1 MDAQEIIDLEQK
13 YVLGVYGRA
22 PFVLERGDGCTLY
35 DSTGKGYLDCVAG
48 IAVNAL
54 GYNDAGIR
62 AALDEAASSGMWHT
76 SNLYHTAPHAQLA
89 QMLCE
94 NSFADKVHFSN
105 SGAEANEGAFKF
117 ARRYAR
123 AQGHPDKYEILA
135 FSGAFHGRTFGALA
149 ATPRPRYQEPFAPL
163 MPGVRFATFNDLESA
178 RARMDARVCAIIVEP
193 IQGEGG
199 IYPAS
204 EDFLHGLRE
213 LADTYDALLIYDEV
227 QCGVGR
233 TGAFWAYQSFV
244 QGGDPDA
251 YAPDILT
258 AAKPLAGGMPIG
270 ATLMRQKVADAMHKG
285 DHGSTFAGGPLVT
298 SVAHHVVGRVQQP
311 QFLADVESRGRLLRE
326 MLEELNSPHIVAV
339 RGKGLMV
346 GVELDI
352 DVAQVI
358 DEAYTRGLL
367 LVNAGPTVL
376 RIVPP
381 LVIRPEEIAFAAQTI
396 GAILQEL

>member
-1 MDAQEIIDLEQK
+1 MDAQEIINLEQE

-35 DSTGKGYLDCVAG
+35 DTTGKAYVDCVAG

-54 GYNDAGIR
+54 GYNDAGING
-62 AALDEAASSGMWHT
+62 ALADAAASGLWHT

-89 QMLCE
+89 QMLCAG
-94 NSFADKVHFSN
+94 SFADKVHFSN

-123 AQGHPDKYEILA
+123 ANGHPDKFEILA
-135 FSGAFHGRTFGALA
+135 FSGAFHGRTMGALA
-149 ATPRPRYQEPFAPL
+149 ATPRPKYQDPFTPL
-163 MPGVRFATFNDLESA
+163 MPGVRFADFNDLASA
-178 RARMDARVCAIIVEP
+178 QAQMDERVCAIIVEP

-204 EDFLHGLRE
+204 EEFLRGLRT
-213 LADTYDALLIYDEV
+213 LADAYDALLIYDEI

-233 TGAFWAYQSFV
+233 SGAFWAYQ
-244 QGGDPDA
+244 GMAADGDPNA
-251 YAPDILT
+251 LAPDILT

-270 ATLMRQKVADAMHKG
+270 AILMRQKVADAMHKG
-285 DHGSTFAGGPLVT
+285 EHGSTFAGGPFVT
-298 SVAHHVVGRVQQP
+298 NVAQHVVGRIQQP
-311 QFLADVESRGRLLRE
+311 AFLAEVDAKGKLLRE
-326 MLEELNSPHIVAV
+326 MLEELNSPHIVEV

-352 DVAQVI
+352 ETAPVI
-358 DEAYTRGLL
+358 AEANARGLL
-367 LVNAGPTVL
+367 LVNAGPNVL
-376 RIVPP
+376 RLIPP
-381 LVIRPEEIAFAAQTI
+381 LVISEAEIAFAVQTI
-396 GAILQEL
+396 GEILQEL